1 MAKKVTLQQLERL
14 CAEGR
19 DDELLLALKQSRF
32 EDLRALLGALGVKVR
47 TKEYAVYR
55 SKDDH
60 VQLLA
65 EVLQRKAAGVDAP
78 AVPVE
83 VTPVKRN
90 IDDDDDGLEPSE
102 EQPPPPQQQLQ
113 VPPPQQM
120 PPKRSAVDRVGGFL
134 VAGTPMSS
142 QDAERAYLV
151 QCINIVDDALTNAE
165 TKKEHVPGLKRTLTC
180 ELAYF
185 VKRLK
190 RIQEKDV
197 NEDDDKA

>member
-47 TKEYAVYR
+47 TKEYAAYR

-78 AVPVE
+78 LVPRE
-83 VTPVKRN
+83 VTPVKRS
-90 IDDDDDGLEPSE
+90 IDDDDGLEPSE
-102 EQPPPPQQQLQ
+102 EQPPQQQQQLQ
-113 VPPPQQM
+113 V

-142 QDAERAYLV
+142 KDAERAYLV

-165 TKKEHVPGLKRTLTC
+165 AKKDHVPGLKRTLTC

-197 NEDDDKA
+197 IEDDDKA